1 MSLLI
6 VGIDVTIVNVALPSI
21 RQDLH
26 ASLSGLQWSVDA
38 YTLVIGSLLMAS
50 GSTADRFGRRRVFQ
64 IGLALFTLGSL
75 LCSLAPNVTALVIF
89 RCLQA
94 LGGSMLNPV
103 ALSIISNTFTEPRA
117 RARAM
122 GVWGAVFGISLAL
135 GPVVGGVL
143 VTTLTW
149 RAIFWINIPI
159 GIAAII
165 LTKLFV
171 PESKAG
177 TARRFDPWGQLLVI
191 VMLVTLTYG
200 VIEGPADGWS
210 SPLIVATFVVAAA
223 AAVSLVLVEQRR
235 EQPLLEVRFFR
246 SVPFSGAS
254 LIAVFAFGILA
265 GFMFLNTLYLQ
276 EGRGYSALHAGLL
289 TLPMAAMI
297 CIAAPISGRLVGSK
311 GPRLPLVLAGLA
323 AAVSLTLL
331 TRLSDTTSLPYLLAS
346 YVVLGLACGLVNAPI
361 SNTAVSGMPNSQAG
375 VAASVASAS
384 RQTGN
389 ALGVAITGSIVA
401 GASAAGIA
409 SASHTAWV
417 VLAACG
423 LAVAV
428 LGFASTTRR
437 ALGTGQQVREMLTD
451 EAPGP
456 TIPDRGDSS
465 MTQQQEARSDR
476 TGRDQAADDQAGRIW
491 AAMRDLTDS
500 YPSKDVLREALNLG
514 RGSGRVKALLWLA
527 EGPLSLSELAAAVS
541 VDAPYA
547 TLIVDNLEVRG
558 LVERRPD
565 PADRR
570 RKLVALTPEGKEAAQ
585 RALRIK
591 HEPPPGFANLSAA
604 ELDTLE
610 ELMRRL
616 TSGS

>member
-1 MSLLI
+1 MSTNIRRPWLILWICCMSLLI

-50 GSTADRFGRRRVFQ
+50 GSTADRFGRKRVFQ
-64 IGLALFTLGSL
+64 TGLALFTIGSL

-122 GVWGAVFGISLAL
+122 GVWGSVFGISLAL

-159 GIAAII
+159 GVAAII

-210 SPLIVATFVVAAA
+210 SPLIVATFAVAVA
-223 AAVSLVLVEQRR
+223 AAVSLVLVELRR

-254 LIAVFAFGILA
+254 LIAVLAFGILA

-297 CIAAPISGRLVGSK
+297 CVTAPISGRLVGSR

-401 GASAAGIA
+401 GTSAAGIA
-409 SASHTAWV
+409 SASHAAWV
-417 VLAACG
+417 LLAACG
-423 LAVAV
+423 LAIAV

-437 ALGTGQQVREMLTD
+437 ALGTGRQVREMLAD

-456 TIPDRGDSS
+456 TIPDRGGLVHD
-465 MTQQQEARSDR
+465 TA
-476 TGRDQAADDQAGRIW
+476 AGR
-491 AAMRDLTDS
+491 S
-500 YPSKDVLREALNLG
+500 
-514 RGSGRVKALLWLA
+514 
-527 EGPLSLSELAAAVS
+527 
-541 VDAPYA
+541 
-547 TLIVDNLEVRG
+547 
-558 LVERRPD
+558 
-565 PADRR
+565 
-570 RKLVALTPEGKEAAQ
+570 
-585 RALRIK
+585 
-591 HEPPPGFANLSAA
+591 
-604 ELDTLE
+604 
-610 ELMRRL
+610 
-616 TSGS
+616 